1 MLHFLQLSA
10 SLSCWPI
17 GCTTPPWGQWPS
29 GHFPTSTPWPQVL
42 RLEEKTTCVLVS
54 GEKSFVPKITCRYI
68 PDHPCMVWVLKHHI
82 TLSVSQLSHL
92 YVVYTG
98 ISNEIERSRYH
109 HWSIYIIISYICPY
123 LKNWGKTAHGR
134 SIFIFICILYIYRNI
149 YIYIYQIYL
158 ANSQTKTLS
167 RCSWFRKTTTVFNPN
182 RAAWRTGPR
191 EYHGKGMWRPNA
203 CGVAAVHDAG
213 FPPKMVHFVDDEKE
227 GFEHVWMVV
236 LESLKGRIE
245 VFQPSPQLRICEI
258 LINQC
263 MNSQINLPL
272 CG

>member
-1 MLHFLQLSA
+1 MDSMDGMGIET
-10 SLSCWPI
+10 SCVPVVTFI
-17 GCTTPPWGQWPS
+17 RCTHWNFEQNWKEWQP
-29 GHFPTSTPWPQVL
+29 L
-42 RLEEKTTCVLVS
+42 RAATQTIDAV
-54 GEKSFVPKITCRYI
+54 YI
-68 PDHPCMVWVLKHHI
+68 PSLINLHI
-82 TLSVSQLSHL
+82 MIL
-92 YVVYTG
+92 
-98 ISNEIERSRYH
+98 
-109 HWSIYIIISYICPY
+109 YICPY
-123 LKNWGKTAHGR
+123 WKIWGKTAHGR
-134 SIFIFICILYIYRNI
+134 SIFIFILYIYRHK

-227 GFEHVWMVV
+227 GFEHVWMVF
-236 LESLKGRIE
+236 LDNLKGRIE
-245 VFQPSPQLRICEI
+245 VSQPSPQLRICEI

-272 CG
+272 CR